1 MICSPI
7 QDEDAFDRCHL
18 LHNSGCNRN
27 IVEEAEAHWSIWFC
41 VMPWRT
47 HDRDRFLQ
55 VTTSNGKSSLDDT
68 ATA

>member
-1 MICSPI
+1 
-7 QDEDAFDRCHL
+7 L
-18 LHNSGCNRN
+18 LHNSSPNRN

-41 VMPWRT
+41 VMPWRA
-47 HDRDRFLQ
+47 HDSERFLQ